1 MSLLTLL
8 LGILNALA
16 PLTGLEGLT
25 AAPAGADLPARE
37 MRVEPLCEHELTA
50 REEERMLA
58 AMVHRCELVGLRG
71 VQVRREGR
79 DFVLR
84 VEGGL
89 MRTMEEYTDTLDEL
103 EAVFNER
110 TRLQLLPVHPRSE
123 SMVNDARVQ
132 DLLIAYET
140 AMVQYEEGKAP
151 GGERPQMPELPPRF
165 STEGYMLV
173 EYPVISAEDGSSRY
187 EYLVVQ
193 RPEFAAEADL
203 LVTEMEVER
212 AAVDVAREGCV
223 DVELTLRGG
232 DVLSRLT
239 RDMEHGS
246 DRLAIMLN
254 GALVSAPVVHA
265 TLGCT
270 FVITGLSPHECQS
283 VVDGLA
289 KPLPVPVKVH
299 ERQRVGD

>member
-8 LGILNALA
+8 LGILNTLA
-16 PLTGLEGLT
+16 PLTGVNWPG
-25 AAPAGADLPARE
+25 AAPAGVELPARA
-37 MRVEPLCEHELTA
+37 MRVEPLCGHELTA

-89 MRTMEEYTDTLDEL
+89 MRTMEEYTDALDEL

-110 TRLQLLPVHPRSE
+110 TSLQLLPVHPRSE
-123 SMVNDARVQ
+123 QLVNDGRVQ
-132 DLLIAYET
+132 ELLIAYET
-140 AMVQYEEGKAP
+140 AMVQYEEGNAP
-151 GGERPQMPELPPRF
+151 GGERPKMPELPPRF

-173 EYPVISAEDGSSRY
+173 EHPVVSEEDGSSRY

-193 RPEFAAEADL
+193 RPESVAENDL
-203 LVTEMEVER
+203 LVTEMEVAH
-212 AAVDVAREGCV
+212 AAIDETREGCV
-223 DVELTLRGG
+223 EIELTHRGG
-232 DVLSRLT
+232 EILKSLT

-254 GALVSAPVVHA
+254 GSLVSAPVVHA
-265 TLGCT
+265 ALGCT
-270 FVITGLSPHECQS
+270 FVITGLNPHECRS

-289 KPLPVPVKVH
+289 KPLPVPVRVH
-299 ERQRVGD
+299 ERRHVGE

>member
-8 LGILNALA
+8 LGILNTLA
-16 PLTGLEGLT
+16 PFTGVNLPGAAT
-25 AAPAGADLPARE
+25 AEMELPDRE

-71 VQVRREGR
+71 VRVQRDGR
-79 DFVLR
+79 DFMLR

-89 MRTMEEYTDTLDEL
+89 MHTMEDYTDTLDEL
-103 EAVFNER
+103 ETVFNER
-110 TRLQLLPVHPRSE
+110 TCLQLLPVHPRSE
-123 SMVNDARVQ
+123 HLVNDRRVQ
-132 DLLIAYET
+132 DALIEYET
-140 AMVQYEEGKAP
+140 AMVKYEEGMAP
-151 GGERPQMPELPPRF
+151 GGMKPELPGLPPGF
-165 STEGYMLV
+165 STAGCMLV

-193 RPEFAAEADL
+193 RPETLAEEDL

-212 AAVDVAREGCV
+212 AAVDVTRPGCV
-223 DVELTLRGG
+223 EVELTMRGG
-232 DVLSRLT
+232 DILNRLT
-239 RDMEHGS
+239 RGMEHGAA
-246 DRLAIMLN
+246 RLAIMLN
-254 GALVSAPVVHA
+254 GKLVSAPVVHA
-265 TLGCT
+265 ALGCS
-270 FVITGLSPHECQS
+270 FVITGLSPHECRS

>member
-16 PLTGLEGLT
+16 PLAGFEGLT

-37 MRVEPLCEHELTA
+37 MRVEPLCAWELTA

-110 TRLQLLPVHPRSE
+110 TRLQLLPVHPRS
-123 SMVNDARVQ
+123 
-132 DLLIAYET
+132 
-140 AMVQYEEGKAP
+140 
-151 GGERPQMPELPPRF
+151 
-165 STEGYMLV
+165 
-173 EYPVISAEDGSSRY
+173 
-187 EYLVVQ
+187 
-193 RPEFAAEADL
+193 
-203 LVTEMEVER
+203 
-212 AAVDVAREGCV
+212 
-223 DVELTLRGG
+223 
-232 DVLSRLT
+232 
-239 RDMEHGS
+239 
-246 DRLAIMLN
+246 
-254 GALVSAPVVHA
+254 
-265 TLGCT
+265 
-270 FVITGLSPHECQS
+270 
-283 VVDGLA
+283 
-289 KPLPVPVKVH
+289 
-299 ERQRVGD
+299 